1 MIVEVKHP
9 AFGVLREVASPV
21 KTPGTPAPTRAPAL
35 GEHTEEIL
43 RELLQYDSTRIAA
56 LRASG
61 ALGGAAAPT
70 ARRSSS

>member
-9 AFGVLREVASPV
+9 EFGVLREVASPV
-21 KTPGTPAPTRAPAL
+21 RTAGTPAPARAPRL

-43 RELLQYDSTRIAA
+43 RELLQYDPDRIAA